1 MPIERVPGKDV
12 TYYLITFDEDGR
24 ERTDDPDGL
33 MSQQIVAALKEQSVT
48 DIFLFS
54 HGWKGD
60 IPAAREQYN
69 RWIGT
74 MVSCTTDWDRASSV
88 RPGFKPLFIGLHWP
102 SLPWGDEEFGSPGVS
117 FVPTGAPDI
126 ELLVER
132 YAQRIACTD
141 KAREA
146 LRTIFTAAL
155 QDVAP
160 ATLPQEVRTAYDILN
175 CESGMESKGEGAAP
189 GQDREPFDPEMAYQ
203 NSQQQVSFGGID
215 LGGILAPLRQLSF
228 WKMKDRARQ
237 FGESGGAGFL
247 SSLQTA
253 TESNTLRIHLMGHS
267 FGCIV
272 VSAMLAGPAGQGK
285 MVRAVNSLVL
295 VQGALS
301 IWSYCASLPFEKGKC
316 GYFNTIVSDRRV
328 KGPIVTTQSCHD
340 TAVGSYYPIAAGL
353 AGQVS
358 FVPGELPKYGALGAF
373 GARGEGLAIKDI
385 TMVPAD
391 SLYRFEPGALYN
403 IESSVFISKMEGS
416 SGAHSDI
423 AHAEVAHV
431 IWEAALS

>member
-12 TYYLITFDEDGR
+12 SYYLIAFDEDGR
-24 ERTDDPDGL
+24 ERPDDPDGL
-33 MSQQIVAALKEQSVT
+33 MSQRIVTALKDQSVT
-48 DIFLFS
+48 DVFFFC

-69 RWIGT
+69 RWIST

-102 SLPWGDEEFGSPGVS
+102 SLPWSDEEFGLPGVS
-117 FVPTGAPDI
+117 FAPTEAPDI

-141 KAREA
+141 KTREA
-146 LRTIFTAAL
+146 LRTILTAAL
-155 QDVAP
+155 YDIAP
-160 ATLPQEVRTAYDILN
+160 ATLSQEVRTAYDILN
-175 CESGMESKGEGAAP
+175 RESGMESKGEGAAP
-189 GQDREPFDPEMAYQ
+189 GQDRELFDPEKTYQ
-203 NSQQQVSFGGID
+203 DSQQQVSFGGID

-237 FGESGGAGFL
+237 FGESGGCELL
-247 SSLQTA
+247 SYLQTA
-253 TESNTLRIHLMGHS
+253 TDGNKQRIHLMGHS

-272 VSAMLAGPAGQGK
+272 TSAMLAGPDGQGK
-285 MVRAVNSLVL
+285 IVRPVDSLVL

-301 IWSYCASLPFEKGKC
+301 LWSYCTSLPFGEGKN
-316 GYFNTIVSDRRV
+316 GYFNKIIADKRV
-328 KGPIVTTQSCHD
+328 RGPIVTTQSCHD
-340 TAVGSYYPIAAGL
+340 TAVGSYYPIAAGI

-358 FVPGELPKYGALGAF
+358 YVPGELLKYGAIGAF
-373 GARGEGLAIKDI
+373 GARGEGLVIKDI
-385 TMVPAD
+385 TMLPAD
-391 SLYRFEPGALYN
+391 SPYHFEPDALYN
-403 IESSVFISKMEGS
+403 IESSAFISKMEGA

-423 AHAEVAHV
+423 AHPEVTHV